1 MKNIRV
7 LRLCLVA
14 VLTVGLA
21 PSGADA
27 QALGGPL
34 ITEAFAD
41 AETATLTFNGAGF
54 PEGFPVVT
62 LGNNEMPVR
71 WAAEASVAV
80 WLPELRPGTYRL
92 IARWPDGSQADFY
105 LTLGAVGPAGPEG
118 SRGPEGPRGLPGPG
132 GGAHFGDPPAAA
144 EAEDAAAETGLAF
157 SPPVGTTRYGTNALR
172 NLTTGIR
179 NTAFGRDGLL
189 AVTSGGSNTAVGW
202 RALNTLS
209 TGSGNTAIGSTAMQE
224 AGAIVFNNTAV
235 GRGALRRTQGSDN
248 IAIGRDAARNG
259 LGSGN
264 IFIGNHTLN
273 RTGVNN
279 IYIGS
284 GLQGKPQSEAQEH
297 EPALGEIATIRL
309 GNWATHRYT
318 YLVGRVYYGNPP
330 TELAVAIENAGAS
343 AMRAVEA
350 LATRVNGIDTRLQA
364 LEPAPAP

>member
-1 MKNIRV
+1 MKNTRI
-7 LRLCLVA
+7 LRLCLIA

-62 LGNNEMPVR
+62 LGNNELPVR

-105 LTLGAVGPAGPEG
+105 LTLGAVGAA
-118 SRGPEGPRGLPGPG
+118 GPEGPRGLPGPG
-132 GGAHFGDPPAAA
+132 GGAHFRDPPAAA
-144 EAEDAAAETGLAF
+144 EAEDAAAETALALP
-157 SPPVGTTRYGTNALR
+157 PPVGTTRYGTNALR

-179 NTAFGRDGLL
+179 NSAFGLDGLL
-189 AVTSGGSNTAVGW
+189 EVTSGGSNTAVGW
-202 RALNTLS
+202 RALAGLR
-209 TGSGNTAIGSTAMQE
+209 TGSGNTAIGSTAMQG
-224 AGAIVFNNTAV
+224 AGAGVRNNTAV
-235 GRGALRRTQGSDN
+235 GRDALRHTLGSSN
-248 IAIGRDAARNG
+248 IAIGRNAARDG
-259 LGSGN
+259 AGSGN
-264 IFIGNHTLN
+264 IFIGDNVRN
-273 RTGVNN
+273 RTGENN

-284 GLQGKPQSEAQEH
+284 GLLGKPLSEAQEH
-297 EPALGEIATIRL
+297 EPTLGETRTIRL

-318 YLVGRVYYGNPP
+318 YLVGQVYYGNPP
-330 TELAVAIENAGAS
+330 TELAVAIGNAGAP

>member
-1 MKNIRV
+1 MKNIRI

-27 QALGGPL
+27 QAPGGPL

-54 PEGFPVVT
+54 PEGFPVVY
-62 LGNNEMPVR
+62 LGNNELPVR
-71 WAAEASVAV
+71 WAAEATVAV

-118 SRGPEGPRGLPGPG
+118 SRGPEGPRDLPGPG
-132 GGAHFGDPPAAA
+132 GVAHFGDPPAAA
-144 EAEDAAAETGLAF
+144 TAEDAAAGTALAL
-157 SPPVGTTRYGTNALR
+157 PPPAGTTRYGTNALR
-172 NLTTGIR
+172 DLTTGIR
-179 NTAFGRDGLL
+179 NTAFGLDGLI
-189 AVTSGGSNTAVGW
+189 AVTSGGGNTAVGW
-202 RALNTLS
+202 RAL
-209 TGSGNTAIGSTAMQE
+209 TGLRTGAGNTAIGSVAMQG
-224 AGAIVFNNTAV
+224 AGAGVVNNTAV
-235 GRGALRRTQGSDN
+235 GSSALRYTRGSSN
-248 IAIGRDAARNG
+248 IAIGRSAGRNG

-264 IFIGNHTLN
+264 IFIGNHARN
-273 RTGVNN
+273 RTGENN

-284 GLQGKPQSEAQEH
+284 DLLAKPLSEAQEH
-297 EPALGEIATIRL
+297 EPTLGETRTIRL

-318 YLVGRVYYGNPP
+318 YLVGQVYYGNPP

-364 LEPAPAP
+364 LEPAAAP